1 MVLPVKVFEVRSLEG
16 NPLNKL
22 TGWRELEKVDGEE
35 DLQLVTEII
44 ELEDEEGLLSGIFAK
59 DFYRERTYR
68 RRVISSPQTEEA
80 PFWILKHGGR
90 NFLIVMAPSVARG
103 VKKLLSNHVAVALGN
118 ILNADVREVRINHET
133 LQRLHESNPQA
144 TNLIWFDNMDL
155 PGVDKLCLSGQ
166 GLADTGMYKEYIDHG
181 MIWYVVFTSQPRG
194 YTIGITRS
202 VVITNFSK
210 TTEEEFIDFVRDDI
224 LKLIEA

>member
-1 MVLPVKVFEVRSLEG
+1 MVLPVKVFEIRGLEG
-16 NPLNKL
+16 NPLDKL
-22 TGWRELEKVDGEE
+22 TGYRELESVEGEE

-44 ELEDEEGLLSGIFAK
+44 ELEENEGIISGIYAK
-59 DFYRERTYR
+59 DFYREHTYR
-68 RRVISSPQTEEA
+68 RRVMSSPQTEEA
-80 PFWILKHGGR
+80 PFFMLKHNNR
-90 NFLIVMAPSVARG
+90 DFLIVMAPSVARG
-103 VKKLLSNHVAVALGN
+103 VKKLLSNHVAVALGG
-118 ILNADVREVRINHET
+118 ILNADIRESRIPHET

-144 TNLIWFDNMDL
+144 TNLIWFDNVDL

-181 MIWYVVFTSQPRG
+181 MIWYVVFTSQPKG

-210 TTEEEFIDFVRDDI
+210 TTEMEFIEFVRDDI